1 MRLFSDIH
9 NFQINFLYRKK
20 NKIYNNKIKYNF
32 YVLPKR
38 FENKNIFNSIRV
50 IKKKSLA
57 IKDKI
62 NANKPSTCCT

>member
-38 FENKNIFNSIRV
+38 FENINIFNSIRV
-50 IKKKSLA
+50 IKKNHSQLK
-57 IKDKI
+57 IK
-62 NANKPSTCCT
+62 